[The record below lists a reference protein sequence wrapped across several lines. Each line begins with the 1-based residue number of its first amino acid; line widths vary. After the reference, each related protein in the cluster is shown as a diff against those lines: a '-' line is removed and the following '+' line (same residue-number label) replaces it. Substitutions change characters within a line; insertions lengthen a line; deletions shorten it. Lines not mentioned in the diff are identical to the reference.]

1 MAESMNQSLADE
13 LITMMNDDQR
23 LLQQLFETGELPSD
37 AYHPV
42 IKALHE
48 HIFKQ
53 NIRNKHS
60 QES

>member
-1 MAESMNQSLADE
+1 
-13 LITMMNDDQR
+13 MMNDDQR

-60 QES
+60 QEP